1 MAATHRALA
10 RARLH
15 PLGIWAAFVDVF
27 GEIGGFAFWCIAIAV
42 IVPIILSAP
51 NRLTSKGAL
60 VKEHLLGL
68 RDYLTVAEEERM
80 RMLQSPEGALR
91 VDVTDRDAVVKLNE
105 RLLGY
110 AVLWGV
116 EDQWVEQLRAQGDA
130 APDWLDGTFDSAM
143 LRSFTTSATSSVR
156 PIVTSS
162 SGGSSSWSS
171 SGGSSFS
178 SGSSGG
184 GFSGGGGGGG
194 GGGGR

>member
-1 MAATHRALA
+1 MTVLA
-10 RARLH
+10 FV
-15 PLGIWAAFVDVF
+15 PVWIWAGIFDVL
-27 GEIGGFAFWCIAIAV
+27 EANVVLPAIAAV
-42 IVPIILSAP
+42 VVGIIISIVLSP
-51 NRLTSKGAL
+51 PLRLTSKGAEA
-60 VKEHLLGL
+60 KEYLLGL
-68 RDYLTVAEEERM
+68 REYLTVAEEDRM

-91 VDVTDRDAVVKLNE
+91 IDVTDRDAVVKLNE
-105 RLLGY
+105 RLLPY

-116 EDQWVEQLRAQGDA
+116 EDQWADELRAEYQGA
-130 APDWLDGTFDSAM
+130 QPTWLEGADITSSM
-143 LRSFTTSATSSVR
+143 LQGFRTASVSSVR

-162 SGGSSSWSS
+162 SSGSSSWSS